1 MNESKGFRGITSLA
15 SDISAKDI
23 ADSKKN
29 VMNPMGNSVMN
40 SIGNKED
47 IQNKKKSPLFKWALF
62 TVVIV
67 SLVGYYSI
75 KSNEEIRSKNA
86 ASSDNPFLDI
96 LLSSDEPVEKN
107 ISVSN
112 GTNNKTEKS
121 FILIEKTLPKHG
133 SIQYYGKK
141 ERIAPL
147 EIKANGTDNC
157 FLKLVDVS
165 NNKTV
170 MTIFIKKG
178 NIVEKKVPLGVYRI
192 KYAFGEKWYGYKHLF
207 GPDTLYSQADETFD
221 FYREGN
227 QVMGYTITL
236 YKVTNGNLRTS
247 RIDPSE
253 F

>member
-1 MNESKGFRGITSLA
+1 MNESKGFRGIVSLA

-23 ADSKKN
+23 AGSKKN
-29 VMNPMGNSVMN
+29 VMNPIGNTVMN
-40 SIGNKED
+40 PVGNKND
-47 IQNKKKSPLFKWALF
+47 IPYTKKRPIFKWAIFAL
-62 TVVIV
+62 VIV

-75 KSNEEIRSKNA
+75 KSNEKIRANKA
-86 ASSDNPFLDI
+86 ESSDNP
-96 LLSSDEPVEKN
+96 LLNIVLSAEKPEKN
-107 ISVSN
+107 VSN
-112 GTNNKTEKS
+112 VSSGTTNNTISKPK
-121 FILIEKTLPKHG
+121 IIEKTLPKNG
-133 SIQYYGKK
+133 STQYYGKK

-157 FLKLVDVS
+157 FLKLVDLS

-178 NIVEKKVPLGVYRI
+178 TVVEKKVPLGVYRI
-192 KYAFGEKWYGYKHLF
+192 KYAFGEKWYGYKYLF
-207 GPDTLYSQADETFD
+207 GPDTLYSQAEETFD